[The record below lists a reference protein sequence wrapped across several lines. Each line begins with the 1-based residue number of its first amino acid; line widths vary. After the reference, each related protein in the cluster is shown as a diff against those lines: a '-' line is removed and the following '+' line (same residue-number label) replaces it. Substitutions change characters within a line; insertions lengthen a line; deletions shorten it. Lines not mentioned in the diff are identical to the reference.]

1 MRGFKETYLTGR
13 FFSCLLLGVFALVM
27 VYIIPPLWIWVAGA
41 LGVLGVMLLLEL
53 ITLYRYRQG
62 FEASRVVADKFSN
75 GEDNPV
81 RVVIRNAYPVGVRC
95 RLIDE
100 VPVEFQNRDI
110 VFRVNVSPGEQKE
123 INYTL
128 HPTKRGAYGF
138 GKVRAFISTRLSLV
152 ERRYSFDLE
161 QDVAVYPS
169 FMMMH
174 RHELMAYGNY
184 HPENGAVRTRALG
197 GNMAFE
203 QIKPYV
209 VGDDP
214 RAVNWK
220 ATAKHDHLMVNTYME
235 ERSRQ
240 IYCLV
245 DKGRTMQS
253 PFNGMTMLDHAINSV
268 LALSNVILKK
278 GDRAGLVT
286 FSNTSRNCVKAD
298 NRVGQLNKIS
308 ESLYRLETHYQESDF
323 EKLYVSVVRQIPTR
337 SLLILFTNF
346 DTVTGMRRHLPAL
359 RQLAVR
365 HLVLV
370 VLFENAELNKAMER
384 PVRGVKDVYFETIA
398 AGFVMEKRQMAL
410 ELSQLG
416 IRAILSKPEALTVNS
431 INSYLD
437 LKERKLI

>member
-1 MRGFKETYLTGR
+1 MRVFKDTYLTGR
-13 FFSCLLLGVFALVM
+13 FFTCLLLGIFALVM
-27 VYIIPPLWIWVAGA
+27 AYVFPLLLIWVAGA
-41 LGVLGVMLLLEL
+41 LLMYAVMVLLEL
-53 ITLYRYRQG
+53 IALYRYKQG
-62 FEASRVVADKFSN
+62 FEASRVVSDKLSN
-75 GEDNPV
+75 GEENPV
-81 RVVIRNAYPVGVRC
+81 RVEVRNRYPVGVHC

-100 VPVEFQNRDI
+100 IPVEFQNRHI
-110 VFRVNVSPGEQKE
+110 SFSLNMMPGEQQG

-128 HPTKRGAYGF
+128 RPTKRGAYGF

-161 QDVAVYPS
+161 REVAVYPS

-174 RHELMAYGNY
+174 RYELMAYGNY
-184 HPENGAVRTRALG
+184 HPENGAIRTRALG

-214 RAVNWK
+214 RTVNWK
-220 ATAKHDHLMVNTYME
+220 ATAKHNHLMVNTYTE
-235 ERSRQ
+235 ERSQQ

-253 PFNGMTMLDHAINSV
+253 PFNGMTMLDHAINTI
-268 LALSNVILKK
+268 LTLSNVILKK
-278 GDRAGLVT
+278 GDRAGLIT

-298 NRVGQLNKIS
+298 NRVGQLNRIS
-308 ESLYRLETHYQESDF
+308 EFLYRLETHYQESDF
-323 EKLYVSVVRQIPTR
+323 EKLYISVVRQIPTR

-346 DTVTGMRRHLPAL
+346 DTVTGMQRHLSAL
-359 RQLAVR
+359 RRLASR
-365 HLVLV
+365 HLVLI
-370 VLFENAELNKAMER
+370 VLFENSELNKALER
-384 PVRGVKDVYFETIA
+384 PVRGVNDVFFETIA
-398 AGFVMEKRQMAL
+398 SGFSMEKRQMVR
-410 ELSQLG
+410 ELSQMG
-416 IRAILSKPEALTVNS
+416 IRVILSKPVALTVNS

>member
-431 INSYLD
+431 INSYLE
-437 LKERKLI
+437 LTGKMY

>member
-1 MRGFKETYLTGR
+1 MRVFKETYLTGR
-13 FFSCLLLGVFALVM
+13 FFTCLLLGVFALVM
-27 VYIIPPLWIWVAGA
+27 VYIIPPLWIWVTGA
-41 LGVLGVMLLLEL
+41 LCALGVMLLLEL
-53 ITLYRYRQG
+53 ITLYRYKQG

-81 RVVIRNAYPVGVRC
+81 RVVIRNGYPVGVRC

-100 VPVEFQNRDI
+100 IPAEFQNRNI
-110 VFRVNVSPGEQKE
+110 SFHANVSSGEQQE

-128 HPTKRGAYGF
+128 RPTKRGTYGF

-161 QDVAVYPS
+161 QEVAVYPS

-184 HPENGAVRTRALG
+184 HPENGAIRTRALG

-214 RAVNWK
+214 RTVNWK
-220 ATAKHDHLMVNTYME
+220 ATAKHNHLMVNTYTE
-235 ERSRQ
+235 ERSQQ

-253 PFNGMTMLDHAINSV
+253 PFNGMTMLDHAINTV
-268 LALSNVILKK
+268 LTLSNVILKK
-278 GDRAGLVT
+278 GDRAGLIT

-298 NRVGQLNKIS
+298 NRMGQLNKIS
-308 ESLYRLETHYQESDF
+308 ESLYRLETHYQEADF

-346 DTVTGMRRHLPAL
+346 DTVTGMKRHLPAL
-359 RQLAVR
+359 RRWL
-365 HLVLV
+365 
-370 VLFENAELNKAMER
+370 
-384 PVRGVKDVYFETIA
+384 P
-398 AGFVMEKRQMAL
+398 
-410 ELSQLG
+410 G
-416 IRAILSKPEALTVNS
+416 IW
-431 INSYLD
+431 Y
-437 LKERKLI
+437 

>member
-1 MRGFKETYLTGR
+1 MRVFKETYLTGR
-13 FFSCLLLGVFALVM
+13 FFTCLLLGVFALVM
-27 VYIIPPLWIWVAGA
+27 VYIVPLLWIWVTGA
-41 LGVLGVMLLLEL
+41 LCVLGVMLLLEL
-53 ITLYRYRQG
+53 ITLYRYEQG

-81 RVVIRNAYPVGVRC
+81 RMVIRNGYPVGVRC

-100 VPVEFQNRDI
+100 IPVEFQNRNI
-110 VFRVNVSPGEQKE
+110 SFHANVSSGEQQE

-128 HPTKRGAYGF
+128 RPTKRGTYGF

-161 QDVAVYPS
+161 QEVAVYPS

-174 RHELMAYGNY
+174 RYELMAYGNY
-184 HPENGAVRTRALG
+184 HPENGAIRTRALG

-214 RAVNWK
+214 RTVNWK
-220 ATAKHDHLMVNTYME
+220 ATAKHNHLMVNTYTE
-235 ERSRQ
+235 ERSQQ

-253 PFNGMTMLDHAINSV
+253 PFNGMTMLDHAINTV
-268 LALSNVILKK
+268 LTLSNVILKK
-278 GDRAGLVT
+278 GDRAGLIT
-286 FSNTSRNCVKAD
+286 FSNTSRNCVRAD
-298 NRVGQLNKIS
+298 NRMGQLNKIS
-308 ESLYRLETHYQESDF
+308 ESLYRLETHYQEADF

-346 DTVTGMRRHLPAL
+346 DTVTGMKRHLPAL
-359 RQLAVR
+359 RQLAAR

-370 VLFENAELNKAMER
+370 VLFENSELNKAMER

-398 AGFVMEKRQMAL
+398 AGFAMEKRQMVR

-416 IRAILSKPEALTVNS
+416 IRVILSKPEALTVNS

>member
-1 MRGFKETYLTGR
+1 M
-13 FFSCLLLGVFALVM
+13 
-27 VYIIPPLWIWVAGA
+27 
-41 LGVLGVMLLLEL
+41 
-53 ITLYRYRQG
+53 
-62 FEASRVVADKFSN
+62 
-75 GEDNPV
+75 
-81 RVVIRNAYPVGVRC
+81 
-95 RLIDE
+95 IDE
-100 VPVEFQNRDI
+100 IPAEFQNRNI
-110 VFRVNVSPGEQKE
+110 SFHANVSSGEQQE

-128 HPTKRGAYGF
+128 RPTKRGTYGF

-161 QDVAVYPS
+161 QEVAVYPS

-184 HPENGAVRTRALG
+184 HPENGAIRTRALG

-214 RAVNWK
+214 RTVNWK
-220 ATAKHDHLMVNTYME
+220 ATAKHNHLMVNTYTE
-235 ERSRQ
+235 ERSQQ

-253 PFNGMTMLDHAINSV
+253 PFNGMTMLDHAINTV
-268 LALSNVILKK
+268 LTLSNVILKK
-278 GDRAGLVT
+278 GDRAGLIT

-298 NRVGQLNKIS
+298 NRMGQLNKIS
-308 ESLYRLETHYQESDF
+308 ESLYRLETHYQEADF

-346 DTVTGMRRHLPAL
+346 DTVTGMKRHLPAL
-359 RQLAVR
+359 RQLATR

-370 VLFENAELNKAMER
+370 VLFENSELNKAMER

-398 AGFVMEKRQMAL
+398 AGFAMEKRQMVR

-416 IRAILSKPEALTVNS
+416 IRVILSKPEALTVNS

>member
-1 MRGFKETYLTGR
+1 MRVLRDTYLTGR
-13 FFSCLLLGVFALVM
+13 FFTCLLLGVFALVM
-27 VYIIPPLWIWVAGA
+27 AYVYPLLLIWVIGA
-41 LGVLGVMLLLEL
+41 LLVCAVMLLLEL
-53 ITLYRYRQG
+53 ITLYRRTQG
-62 FEASRVVADKFSN
+62 VESSRIVSEKLSN
-75 GEDNPV
+75 GEENPV
-81 RVVIRNAYPVGVRC
+81 RIVVRNRYPVSIYC

-100 VPVEFQNRDI
+100 IPVEFQNRNI
-110 VFRVNVSPGEQKE
+110 SFHLNMAPGEQQE

-128 HPTKRGAYGF
+128 RPTKRGAYGF
-138 GKVRAFISTRLSLV
+138 GKVRAFISTRLALV
-152 ERRYSFDLE
+152 ERRYSFDLAQE
-161 QDVAVYPS
+161 VAVYPS

-174 RHELMAYGNY
+174 RYELMAYGNY
-184 HPENGAVRTRALG
+184 HPENGAMRTRALG

-214 RAVNWK
+214 RTVNWK
-220 ATAKHDHLMVNTYME
+220 ATAKHDHLMVNTYTE
-235 ERSRQ
+235 ERSQQ

-253 PFNGMTMLDHAINSV
+253 PFNGMTMLDHAINTI
-268 LALSNVILKK
+268 LTLSNVILKK
-278 GDRAGLVT
+278 GDRAGLIT
-286 FSNTSRNCVKAD
+286 FSNNSRNCVKAD

-308 ESLYRLETHYQESDF
+308 ESLYRLETHYQEADF
-323 EKLYVSVVRQIPTR
+323 EKLYVSVARQIPTR

-346 DTVTGMRRHLPAL
+346 DTVTGMQRHLPAL
-359 RQLAVR
+359 RRLASR

-370 VLFENAELNKAMER
+370 VLFENSELNKAMER

-398 AGFVMEKRQMAL
+398 AGFAMEKRQMVR

-416 IRAILSKPEALTVNS
+416 IRVILSKPEALTVNS
-431 INSYLD
+431 INTYLN

>member
-1 MRGFKETYLTGR
+1 MRVFKDTYLSER
-13 FFSCLLLGVFALVM
+13 FFALLMLGVFGLVM
-27 VYIIPPLWIWVAGA
+27 AYVFPLLLVWVGGA
-41 LGVLGVMLLLEL
+41 LLVGFGMFLLEL
-53 ITLYRYRQG
+53 VTLYRRDRG
-62 FEASRVVADKFSN
+62 VEADRSMADKFSN

-81 RVVIRNAYPVGVRC
+81 HIVVRNRYPVGIRC

-100 VPVEFQNRDI
+100 VPVEFQDRKVCYRFGVDTGSEGE
-110 VFRVNVSPGEQKE
+110 VNYS
-123 INYTL
+123 L

-138 GKVRAFISTRLSLV
+138 GKLRVFVSTRFSLV

-161 QDVAVYPS
+161 QEVAVYPS

-174 RHELMAYGNY
+174 RYELMAYGN
-184 HPENGAVRTRALG
+184 HHAVNGGIRTRTMG

-209 VGDDP
+209 TGDDP
-214 RAVNWK
+214 RTVNWK
-220 ATAKHDHLMVNTYME
+220 ATAKYDHLMVNTYSE
-235 ERSRQ
+235 ERSQQ

-268 LALSNVILKK
+268 LALSNIILKK
-278 GDRAGLVT
+278 GDRAGLIT

-308 ESLYRLETHYQESDF
+308 EVLYRLETHFQEADF

-346 DTVTGMRRHLPAL
+346 DTVSGMKRHTMAL
-359 RQLAVR
+359 RRLASR

-370 VLFENAELNKAMER
+370 VLFENSELNKALER
-384 PVRGVKDVYFETIA
+384 PVRSVKEAYFETIA
-398 AGFVMEKRQMAL
+398 AGFAMEKRQMVR
-410 ELSQLG
+410 ELAQMG
-416 IRAILSKPEALTVNS
+416 IRVILSKPEALTVNS
-431 INSYLD
+431 INSYLN

>member
-1 MRGFKETYLTGR
+1 VRVFKETYLTGR
-13 FFSCLLLGVFALVM
+13 FFTCLLLGVFALVM
-27 VYIIPPLWIWVAGA
+27 VYIIPPLWIWVTGA
-41 LGVLGVMLLLEL
+41 LCALGVMLLLEL
-53 ITLYRYRQG
+53 ITLYRYKQG

-81 RVVIRNAYPVGVRC
+81 RVVIRNGYPVGVRC

-100 VPVEFQNRDI
+100 IPAEFQNRNI
-110 VFRVNVSPGEQKE
+110 SFHANVSSGEQQE

-128 HPTKRGAYGF
+128 RPTKRGTYGF

-161 QDVAVYPS
+161 QEVAVYPS

-184 HPENGAVRTRALG
+184 HPENGAIRTRALG

-214 RAVNWK
+214 RTVNWK
-220 ATAKHDHLMVNTYME
+220 ATAKHNHLMVNTYTE
-235 ERSRQ
+235 ERSQQ

-253 PFNGMTMLDHAINSV
+253 PFNGMTMLDHAINTV
-268 LALSNVILKK
+268 LTLSNVILKK
-278 GDRAGLVT
+278 GDRAGLIT

-298 NRVGQLNKIS
+298 NRMGQLNKIS
-308 ESLYRLETHYQESDF
+308 ESLYRLETHYQEADF

-346 DTVTGMRRHLPAL
+346 DTVTGMKRHLPAL
-359 RQLAVR
+359 RQLATR

-370 VLFENAELNKAMER
+370 VLFENSELNKAMER

-398 AGFVMEKRQMAL
+398 AGFAMEKRQMVR

-416 IRAILSKPEALTVNS
+416 IRVILSKPEALTVNS

>member
-1 MRGFKETYLTGR
+1 MRVFKETYLTGR
-13 FFSCLLLGVFALVM
+13 FFTCLLLGVFALVM
-27 VYIIPPLWIWVAGA
+27 VYIIPPLWIWVTGT
-41 LGVLGVMLLLEL
+41 LCVLGVMLLLEL
-53 ITLYRYRQG
+53 ITLYRYKQG

-81 RVVIRNAYPVGVRC
+81 RVVIRNGYPVGVRC

-100 VPVEFQNRDI
+100 IPAEFQNRNI
-110 VFRVNVSPGEQKE
+110 SFHANVSSGEQQE
-123 INYTL
+123 IDYTL
-128 HPTKRGAYGF
+128 RPTKRGTYRF

-161 QDVAVYPS
+161 QEVAVYPS

-174 RHELMAYGNY
+174 RYELMAYGNY
-184 HPENGAVRTRALG
+184 HPENGAIRTRALG

-214 RAVNWK
+214 RTVNWK
-220 ATAKHDHLMVNTYME
+220 ATAKHNHLMVNTYTE
-235 ERSRQ
+235 ERSQQ

-253 PFNGMTMLDHAINSV
+253 PFNGMTMLDHAINTV
-268 LALSNVILKK
+268 LTLSNVILKK
-278 GDRAGLVT
+278 GDRAGLIT
-286 FSNTSRNCVKAD
+286 FSNTSRNCVRAD
-298 NRVGQLNKIS
+298 NRMGQLNKIS
-308 ESLYRLETHYQESDF
+308 ESLYRLETHYQEADF

-346 DTVTGMRRHLPAL
+346 DTVTGMKRHLPAL
-359 RQLAVR
+359 RQLATR

-370 VLFENAELNKAMER
+370 VLFENSELNKAMER

-398 AGFVMEKRQMAL
+398 AGFAMEKRQMVR

-416 IRAILSKPEALTVNS
+416 IRVILSKPEALTVNS

>member
-1 MRGFKETYLTGR
+1 MRVFKDTYLTGR
-13 FFSCLLLGVFALVM
+13 FFTCLLLGIFALVM
-27 VYIIPPLWIWVAGA
+27 AYVFPLLLIWVAGA
-41 LGVLGVMLLLEL
+41 LLMYAVMVLLEL
-53 ITLYRYRQG
+53 IALYRYKQG
-62 FEASRVVADKFSN
+62 FEASRVVSDKLSN
-75 GEDNPV
+75 GEENPV
-81 RVVIRNAYPVGVRC
+81 RVEVRNRYPVGVHC

-100 VPVEFQNRDI
+100 IPVEFQNRHI
-110 VFRVNVSPGEQKE
+110 SFSLNMMPGEQQG

-128 HPTKRGAYGF
+128 RPTKRGAYGF

-152 ERRYSFDLE
+152 ERCYSFDLE
-161 QDVAVYPS
+161 REVAVYPS

-174 RHELMAYGNY
+174 RYELMAYGNY
-184 HPENGAVRTRALG
+184 HPENGAMRTRALG

-214 RAVNWK
+214 RTVNWK
-220 ATAKHDHLMVNTYME
+220 ATAKHNHLMVNTYTE
-235 ERSRQ
+235 ERSQQ

-253 PFNGMTMLDHAINSV
+253 PFNGMTMLDHAINTI
-268 LALSNVILKK
+268 LTLSNVILKK
-278 GDRAGLVT
+278 GDRAGLIT

-298 NRVGQLNKIS
+298 NRVGQLNRIS
-308 ESLYRLETHYQESDF
+308 EFLYRLETHYQESDF
-323 EKLYVSVVRQIPTR
+323 EKLYISVVRQIPTR

-346 DTVTGMRRHLPAL
+346 DTVTGMQRHLSAL
-359 RQLAVR
+359 RRLASR
-365 HLVLV
+365 HLVLI
-370 VLFENAELNKAMER
+370 VLFENSELNKALER

-398 AGFVMEKRQMAL
+398 AGFAMEKRQMVR
-410 ELSQLG
+410 ELSQMG
-416 IRAILSKPEALTVNS
+416 IRVILSKPEALTVNS

>member
-1 MRGFKETYLTGR
+1 MQIFKETYLTGR
-13 FFSCLLLGVFALVM
+13 FFTCLLLGVFALVM
-27 VYIIPPLWIWVAGA
+27 VYIIPPLWIWVTGA
-41 LGVLGVMLLLEL
+41 FCVWGVMLLLEL
-53 ITLYRYRQG
+53 IILYRCQQG
-62 FEASRVVADKFSN
+62 IEASRIVTDKFSN

-81 RVVIRNAYPVGVRC
+81 RVVIRNGYPVGVRC

-100 VPVEFQNRDI
+100 IPVEFQNRNI
-110 VFRVNVSPGEQKE
+110 SFRVNVSPGEQQE

-138 GKVRAFISTRLSLV
+138 GKVRAFIATRLSFV

-161 QDVAVYPS
+161 QEVAVYPS

-184 HPENGAVRTRALG
+184 HPENGAIRTRALG

-214 RAVNWK
+214 RTVNWK
-220 ATAKHDHLMVNTYME
+220 ATAKHNHLMVNTYTE
-235 ERSRQ
+235 ERSQQ

-253 PFNGMTMLDHAINSV
+253 PFNGMTMLDHAINTV
-268 LALSNVILKK
+268 LTLSNVILKK
-278 GDRAGLVT
+278 GDRAGLIT

-308 ESLYRLETHYQESDF
+308 ESLYRLETHFQESDF

-337 SLLILFTNF
+337 SLLVLFTNF
-346 DTVTGMRRHLPAL
+346 DTVTGMQRHLPAL
-359 RQLAVR
+359 RRLANR

-370 VLFENAELNKAMER
+370 VLFENSELNKAMER

-398 AGFVMEKRQMAL
+398 AGFAMEKRQMVR

-416 IRAILSKPEALTVNS
+416 IRVILSKPEALTVNS

>member
-1 MRGFKETYLTGR
+1 MRVFKETYLTGR
-13 FFSCLLLGVFALVM
+13 FFTCLLLGVFALVM
-27 VYIIPPLWIWVAGA
+27 VYIVPLLWIWVTGA
-41 LGVLGVMLLLEL
+41 LCVLGVMLLLEL
-53 ITLYRYRQG
+53 ITLYRYEQG

-81 RVVIRNAYPVGVRC
+81 RVIIRNGYPVGVRC

-100 VPVEFQNRDI
+100 IPVEFQNRNI
-110 VFRVNVSPGEQKE
+110 SFHANVSSGEQQE
-123 INYTL
+123 IDYTL
-128 HPTKRGAYGF
+128 RPTKRGTYGF

-161 QDVAVYPS
+161 QEVAVYPS

-174 RHELMAYGNY
+174 RYELMAYGNY
-184 HPENGAVRTRALG
+184 HPENGAIRTRALG

-214 RAVNWK
+214 RTVNWK
-220 ATAKHDHLMVNTYME
+220 ATAKHNHLMVNTYTE
-235 ERSRQ
+235 ERSQQ

-253 PFNGMTMLDHAINSV
+253 PFNGMTMLDHAINTV
-268 LALSNVILKK
+268 LTLSNVILKK
-278 GDRAGLVT
+278 GDRAGLIT
-286 FSNTSRNCVKAD
+286 FSNTSRNCVRAD
-298 NRVGQLNKIS
+298 NRMGQLNKIS
-308 ESLYRLETHYQESDF
+308 ESLYRLETHYQEADF

-346 DTVTGMRRHLPAL
+346 DTVTGMKRHLPAL
-359 RQLAVR
+359 RQLATR

-370 VLFENAELNKAMER
+370 VLFENSELNKAMER

-398 AGFVMEKRQMAL
+398 AGFAMEKRQMVR

-416 IRAILSKPEALTVNS
+416 IRVILSKPEALTVNS

>member
-1 MRGFKETYLTGR
+1 MRVFKETYLTGR
-13 FFSCLLLGVFALVM
+13 FFTCLLLGVFALVM
-27 VYIIPPLWIWVAGA
+27 VYIIPLLWIWVTGA
-41 LGVLGVMLLLEL
+41 LCVLGVMLLLEL
-53 ITLYRYRQG
+53 ITLYRYKQG

-81 RVVIRNAYPVGVRC
+81 CVVIRNGYPVGVRC

-100 VPVEFQNRDI
+100 IPVEFQNRNI
-110 VFRVNVSPGEQKE
+110 SFHANVSSGEQQE
-123 INYTL
+123 IDYTL
-128 HPTKRGAYGF
+128 RPTKRGTYRF

-161 QDVAVYPS
+161 QEVAVYPS

-174 RHELMAYGNY
+174 RYELMAYGNY
-184 HPENGAVRTRALG
+184 HPENGAIRTRALG

-214 RAVNWK
+214 RTVNWK
-220 ATAKHDHLMVNTYME
+220 ATAKHNHLMVNTYTE
-235 ERSRQ
+235 ERSQQ

-253 PFNGMTMLDHAINSV
+253 PFNGMTMLDHAINTV
-268 LALSNVILKK
+268 LTLSNVILKK
-278 GDRAGLVT
+278 GDRAGLIT
-286 FSNTSRNCVKAD
+286 FSNTSRNCVRAD
-298 NRVGQLNKIS
+298 NRMGQLNKIS
-308 ESLYRLETHYQESDF
+308 ESLYRLETHYQEADF

-346 DTVTGMRRHLPAL
+346 DTVTGMKRHLPAL
-359 RQLAVR
+359 RQLATR

-370 VLFENAELNKAMER
+370 VLFENSELNKAMER

-398 AGFVMEKRQMAL
+398 AGFAMEKRQMVR

-416 IRAILSKPEALTVNS
+416 IRVILSKPEALTVNS

>member
-1 MRGFKETYLTGR
+1 
-13 FFSCLLLGVFALVM
+13 LLLGVFALVM
-27 VYIIPPLWIWVAGA
+27 VYIIPPLWIWVTGA
-41 LGVLGVMLLLEL
+41 LCALGVMLLLEL
-53 ITLYRYRQG
+53 ITLYRYKQG

-81 RVVIRNAYPVGVRC
+81 RVVIRNGYPVGVRC

-100 VPVEFQNRDI
+100 IPAEFQNRNI
-110 VFRVNVSPGEQKE
+110 SFHANVSSGEQQE

-128 HPTKRGAYGF
+128 RPTKRGTYGF

-161 QDVAVYPS
+161 QEVAVYPS

-184 HPENGAVRTRALG
+184 HPENGAIRTRALG

-214 RAVNWK
+214 RTVNWK
-220 ATAKHDHLMVNTYME
+220 ATAKHNHLMVNTYTE
-235 ERSRQ
+235 ERSQQ

-253 PFNGMTMLDHAINSV
+253 PFNGMTMLDHAINTV
-268 LALSNVILKK
+268 LTLSNVILKK
-278 GDRAGLVT
+278 GDRAGLIT

-298 NRVGQLNKIS
+298 NRMGQLNKIS
-308 ESLYRLETHYQESDF
+308 ESLYRLETHYQEADF

-346 DTVTGMRRHLPAL
+346 DTVTGMKRHLPAL
-359 RQLAVR
+359 RQLATR

-370 VLFENAELNKAMER
+370 VLFENSELNKAMER

-398 AGFVMEKRQMAL
+398 AGFAMEKRQMVR

-416 IRAILSKPEALTVNS
+416 IRVILSKPEALTVNS

>member
-1 MRGFKETYLTGR
+1 MRVFKETYLTGR
-13 FFSCLLLGVFALVM
+13 FFTCLLLGVFALVM
-27 VYIIPPLWIWVAGA
+27 VYIIPPLWIWVTGA
-41 LGVLGVMLLLEL
+41 LCALGVMLLLEL
-53 ITLYRYRQG
+53 ITLYRYKQG

-81 RVVIRNAYPVGVRC
+81 RVVIRNGYPVGVRC

-100 VPVEFQNRDI
+100 IPAEFQNRNI
-110 VFRVNVSPGEQKE
+110 SFHANVSSGEQQE

-128 HPTKRGAYGF
+128 RPTKRGTYGF

-161 QDVAVYPS
+161 QEVAVYPS

-184 HPENGAVRTRALG
+184 HPENGAIRTRALG

-214 RAVNWK
+214 RTVNWK
-220 ATAKHDHLMVNTYME
+220 ATAKHNHLMVNTYTE
-235 ERSRQ
+235 ERSQQ

-253 PFNGMTMLDHAINSV
+253 PFNGMTMLDHAINTV
-268 LALSNVILKK
+268 LTLSNVILKK
-278 GDRAGLVT
+278 GDRAGLIT

-298 NRVGQLNKIS
+298 NRMGQLNKIS
-308 ESLYRLETHYQESDF
+308 ESLYRLETHYQEADF

-346 DTVTGMRRHLPAL
+346 DTVTGMKRHLPAL
-359 RQLAVR
+359 RQLATR

-370 VLFENAELNKAMER
+370 VLFENSELNKAMER

-398 AGFVMEKRQMAL
+398 AGFAMEKRQMVR

-416 IRAILSKPEALTVNS
+416 IRVILSKPEALTVNS

>member
-1 MRGFKETYLTGR
+1 MRVFKETYLTGR
-13 FFSCLLLGVFALVM
+13 FFTCLLLGVFALVM
-27 VYIIPPLWIWVAGA
+27 VYIIPPLWIWVTGA
-41 LGVLGVMLLLEL
+41 LCVLGVMLLLEL
-53 ITLYRYRQG
+53 ITLYRYKQG

-81 RVVIRNAYPVGVRC
+81 RVVIRNGYPVGVRC

-100 VPVEFQNRDI
+100 IPVEFQNRNI
-110 VFRVNVSPGEQKE
+110 SFHANVSSGEQQE
-123 INYTL
+123 IDYTL
-128 HPTKRGAYGF
+128 RPTKRGTYGF

-161 QDVAVYPS
+161 QEVAVYPS

-184 HPENGAVRTRALG
+184 HPENGAIRTRALG

-214 RAVNWK
+214 RTVNWK
-220 ATAKHDHLMVNTYME
+220 ATAKHNHLMVNTYTE
-235 ERSRQ
+235 ERSQQ

-253 PFNGMTMLDHAINSV
+253 PFNGMTMLDHAINTV
-268 LALSNVILKK
+268 LTLSNVILKK
-278 GDRAGLVT
+278 GDRAGLIT

-298 NRVGQLNKIS
+298 NRMGQLNKIS
-308 ESLYRLETHYQESDF
+308 ESLYRLETHYQEADF

-346 DTVTGMRRHLPAL
+346 DTVTGMKRHLPAL
-359 RQLAVR
+359 RQLATR

-370 VLFENAELNKAMER
+370 VLFENSELNKAMER

-398 AGFVMEKRQMAL
+398 AGFAMEKRQMVR

-416 IRAILSKPEALTVNS
+416 IRVILSKPEALTVNS

>member
-1 MRGFKETYLTGR
+1 MRVFKETYLTGR
-13 FFSCLLLGVFALVM
+13 FFTCLLLGVFALVM
-27 VYIIPPLWIWVAGA
+27 VYIIPPLWIWVTGA
-41 LGVLGVMLLLEL
+41 LCVLGVMLLLEL
-53 ITLYRYRQG
+53 ITLYRYKQG

-81 RVVIRNAYPVGVRC
+81 RVVIRNGYPVGVRC

-100 VPVEFQNRDI
+100 IPVEFQNRDI
-110 VFRVNVSPGEQKE
+110 SFHVSVSPGEQKE

-128 HPTKRGAYGF
+128 RPTKRGAYGF

-161 QDVAVYPS
+161 QEVAVYPS

-174 RHELMAYGNY
+174 RYELMAYGNY
-184 HPENGAVRTRALG
+184 HPENGAIRTRALG

-214 RAVNWK
+214 RTVNWK
-220 ATAKHDHLMVNTYME
+220 ATAKHNHLMVNTYTE
-235 ERSRQ
+235 ERSQQ

-253 PFNGMTMLDHAINSV
+253 PFNGMTMLDHAINTV
-268 LALSNVILKK
+268 LTLSNVILKK
-278 GDRAGLVT
+278 GDRAGLIT

-298 NRVGQLNKIS
+298 NRMGQLNKIS
-308 ESLYRLETHYQESDF
+308 ESLYRLETHYQEADF

-346 DTVTGMRRHLPAL
+346 DTVTGMKRHLPAL
-359 RQLAVR
+359 RQLATR

-370 VLFENAELNKAMER
+370 VLFENSELNKAMER

-398 AGFVMEKRQMAL
+398 AGFAMEKRQMVR

-416 IRAILSKPEALTVNS
+416 IRVILSKPEALTVNS

>member
-398 AGFVMEKRQMAL
+398 AGFVMEKRQMVR

-431 INSYLD
+431 INSYLE
-437 LKERKLI
+437 LTGKMY

>member
-1 MRGFKETYLTGR
+1 MRVFKETYLTGR
-13 FFSCLLLGVFALVM
+13 FFTCLLLGVFALVM
-27 VYIIPPLWIWVAGA
+27 VYICPPLWIWVTGA
-41 LGVLGVMLLLEL
+41 LCVLGVMLLLEL
-53 ITLYRYRQG
+53 ITLYRYKQG

-81 RVVIRNAYPVGVRC
+81 RVVIRNGYPVGVRC

-100 VPVEFQNRDI
+100 IPAEFQNRNI
-110 VFRVNVSPGEQKE
+110 SFHANVSSGEQQE
-123 INYTL
+123 IDYTL
-128 HPTKRGAYGF
+128 RPTKRGTYVF

-161 QDVAVYPS
+161 QEVAVYPS

-174 RHELMAYGNY
+174 RYELMAYGNY
-184 HPENGAVRTRALG
+184 HPENGAIRTRALG

-214 RAVNWK
+214 RTVNWK
-220 ATAKHDHLMVNTYME
+220 ATAKHNHLMVNTYTE
-235 ERSRQ
+235 ERSQQ

-253 PFNGMTMLDHAINSV
+253 PFNGMTMLDHAINTV
-268 LALSNVILKK
+268 LTLSNVILKK
-278 GDRAGLVT
+278 GDRAGLIT
-286 FSNTSRNCVKAD
+286 FSNTSRNCVRAD
-298 NRVGQLNKIS
+298 NRMGQLNKIS
-308 ESLYRLETHYQESDF
+308 ESLYRLETHYQEADF

-346 DTVTGMRRHLPAL
+346 DTVTGMKRHLPAL
-359 RQLAVR
+359 RQLATR

-370 VLFENAELNKAMER
+370 VLFENSELNKAMER

-398 AGFVMEKRQMAL
+398 AGFAMEKRQMVR

-416 IRAILSKPEALTVNS
+416 IRVILSKPEALTVNS